1 MSDEKWEIVIDEVS
15 PPLHI
20 YERLDRG
27 RALYIKWSVDNSWR
41 QPKLKKMS
49 SVRDE
54 HGDVDPDL
62 VTDARKAALAQ
73 YRSQKKEEDTSDE
86 SDDQASVTS
95 SSGPLTLK
103 KGFQEV
109 LAVPGGKYP
118 KRNDNHGA
126 MRLAGERV
134 REIHGDHLLFEDL
147 RPGHYRQIWRT
158 FARSYDEKQLGARMA
173 ELTVQNLLAAAN
185 WLRDEGKI
193 GHATTP
199 PSRWREK
206 LKADWEKIVGEKPK
220 PDRPRHTK
228 EQYEALFEHLADE
241 DKDVDPRC
249 ELALQLGAEYRLGQV
264 VRSGRSDLDLS
275 EDAGIGFGTFRIH
288 GRRKKKG
295 QLVYLTPEM
304 RKTVDA
310 ALGEGGHL
318 HEFETLY
325 QEGEVDDYPLWPGG
339 RLRKGKC
346 VPREPFTQQSPDTI
360 RGYFHDYEKQLG
372 IEPVDGRG
380 WHGIRRSASD
390 VSGDYTDNEE
400 VRDALGGWQNR
411 SGTRASYYEGDEK
424 PPVLRRAAEVR
435 RAMRGEVEKVNQDD
449 ADEDPRRRFL
459 RENGIPE
466 AKMGMA
472 LGLIEEMAG
481 ES

>member
-1 MSDEKWEIVIDEVS
+1 MSDERWKIVIDEVS
-15 PPLHI
+15 PPLHVF
-20 YERLDRG
+20 ERTDRG
-27 RALYIKWSVDNSWR
+27 RDLYLKWSVGDSWR
-41 QPKLKKMS
+41 KPKLKKMT

-54 HGDVDPDL
+54 NGDVDPDL

-73 YRSQKKEEDTSDE
+73 YRTQKDEGTSDE
-86 SDDQASVTS
+86 SDDKSSAS
-95 SSGPLTLK
+95 SSAGPLTLK
-103 KGFQEV
+103 EGFEEV

-134 REIHGDHLLFEDL
+134 RRIHGDHLPFEDL
-147 RPGHYRQIWRT
+147 RPGHYRKIWRT
-158 FARSYDEKQLGARMA
+158 FARKYEEWELGARMA
-173 ELTVQNLLAAAN
+173 EITAKNLLAAAN
-185 WLRDEGKI
+185 WLRDEGI
-193 GHATTP
+193 IDHAPTP
-199 PSRWREK
+199 PSQWHEK
-206 LKADWEKIVGEKPK
+206 LKADWEKIVGEKPE

-228 EQYEALFEHLADE
+228 EQYQALFEHLDDDDMEA
-241 DKDVDPRC
+241 DPRC

-264 VRSGRSDLDLS
+264 VRSDRSDLDLS
-275 EDAGIGFGTFRIH
+275 EGAGIGHGTFRIH

-304 RKTVDA
+304 RDTVDV
-310 ALGEGGHL
+310 ALGEEGHL
-318 HEFETLY
+318 HGFETLY
-325 QEGEVDDYPLWPGG
+325 QEGEIDDYPLWPGG
-339 RLRKGKC
+339 KLREGKC
-346 VPREPFTQQSPDTI
+346 VPREPFTKQSPDTV

-372 IEPVDGRG
+372 IEPVDGRA
-380 WHGIRRSASD
+380 WHGIRRIASD

-411 SGTRASYYEGDEK
+411 SGTRASYYEGEEK
-424 PPVLRRAAEVR
+424 PSVLRRAAEVR
-435 RAMRGEVEKVNQDD
+435 RAMRGEVEEVDQED
-449 ADEDPRRRFL
+449 AGEDPRRRFL

-472 LGLIEEMAG
+472 LGLLEEMSG